1 MAVRTALLAAGA
13 SALALVAT
21 GGTLSYYEESL
32 PQSLNPLYGETM
44 VDFRSQE
51 LIFDRLWYHDP
62 ITNDLKS
69 RIVER
74 WELAL
79 GGKGLKIHLK
89 QGIRWHNGA
98 PLTSKDICFTV
109 NAILDKGTT
118 APLAAQ
124 YRTVLAGCKPEGKS
138 TAVIEF
144 TKVLHNPRE
153 RLGFAVLPEKEFGGN
168 TAIGPDNR
176 FNAYPIGT
184 GPFKGTRGRRGVNF
198 DGFTNA
204 HHTPGILQMTLQE
217 GNDPLVQVRTLM
229 NNNVQGIIA
238 VPPPLRPEVS
248 ASDEL
253 ALKSYDLRSWWFVA
267 VNTNSGPLADVR
279 VRQALNLLLDRTQLR
294 ELSIGVKPG
303 DKNSPCEFISG
314 PFVQASPFYNRSVP
328 TVDRANKAK
337 AFALLKEA
345 GLTQVGGT
353 WTYKGSPVTLRIGMK
368 SNLDNEAPD
377 LLSQVGNQLSA
388 AGFKRQDS
396 KVSVDDW
403 QRKVT
408 TGNAGGEFDLVIG
421 KWSFGI
427 VEDVNHLFET
437 RSGARG
443 GSNIFNYSNPE
454 VDALLQEY
462 DKSRTVQSAQDAYH
476 KLHDKLAEELPYLF
490 LWKLDTRSAWR
501 TEVKGNIIAPY
512 HYFTEIDSWKY

>member
-1 MAVRTALLAAGA
+1 MAVKTALLAAGA
-13 SALALVAT
+13 TALALVAT
-21 GGTLSYYEESL
+21 GGTLAYYEESL
-32 PQSLNPLYGETM
+32 PQTLNPLYGKSM

-51 LIFDRLWYHDP
+51 LVFDRLWYHDP

-79 GGKGLKIHLK
+79 GGKGLKVHLK
-89 QGIRWHNGA
+89 QGIRWHDGS
-98 PLTSKDICFTV
+98 PMTSKDVCFTV
-109 NAILDKGTT
+109 NAMLDKGTT
-118 APLAAQ
+118 SPIATG
-124 YRTVLAGCKPEGKS
+124 YRSVLAGCKTEGKA

-144 TKVLHNPRE
+144 TKVFHNPRE
-153 RLGFAVLPEKEFGGN
+153 RLGFALLPDKAFGGN
-168 TAIGPDNR
+168 TSIGPDHPFSAR
-176 FNAYPIGT
+176 PVGT
-184 GPFKGTRGRRGVNF
+184 GPFKGSRGRRGVTF

-204 HHTPGILQMTLQE
+204 HHTPGVLQMQLQE
-217 GNDPLVQVRTLM
+217 GNDPLVQVRTLL

-279 VRQALNLLLDRTQLR
+279 VRQALNLLVDRTQLR

-314 PFVQASPFYNRSVP
+314 PFVQASPFYNRSVA
-328 TVDRANKAK
+328 TVDRANKTK

-345 GLTQVGGT
+345 GLVQVGGT
-353 WTYKGSPVTLRIGMK
+353 WTHKGTPVTLRIGMQ
-368 SNLDNEAPD
+368 SSLDNEAPD

-396 KVSVDDW
+396 KVSVDEW

-408 TGNAGGEFDLVIG
+408 TGNASGEFDLVIG
-421 KWSFGI
+421 KWSFGL

-437 RSGARG
+437 RSANTGK
-443 GSNIFNYSNPE
+443 SNIFNYSNAD
-454 VDALLQEY
+454 VDALLLEY
-462 DKSRTVQSAQDAYH
+462 EKSRTVQSAQDAYH
-476 KLHDKLAEELPYLF
+476 KLHSKLAEELPYLF

>member
-1 MAVRTALLAAGA
+1 M
-13 SALALVAT
+13 
-21 GGTLSYYEESL
+21 
-32 PQSLNPLYGETM
+32 
-44 VDFRSQE
+44 
-51 LIFDRLWYHDP
+51 
-62 ITNDLKS
+62 
-69 RIVER
+69 
-74 WELAL
+74 
-79 GGKGLKIHLK
+79 
-89 QGIRWHNGA
+89 
-98 PLTSKDICFTV
+98 
-109 NAILDKGTT
+109 
-118 APLAAQ
+118 
-124 YRTVLAGCKPEGKS
+124 
-138 TAVIEF
+138 
-144 TKVLHNPRE
+144 
-153 RLGFAVLPEKEFGGN
+153 
-168 TAIGPDNR
+168 
-176 FNAYPIGT
+176 
-184 GPFKGTRGRRGVNF
+184 NF

-267 VNTNSGPLADVR
+267 VNTNNGPLADVR

-353 WTYKGSPVTLRIGMK
+353 WTYKGTPVTLRIGMK

-476 KLHDKLAEELPYLF
+476 KLHGKLAEELPYLF